1 MPDGRLSLY
10 LHPLGGLLAVTL
22 AAYTATL
29 GFRARLPRRDAA
41 AARRRHAMIG
51 PLLYALVVVN
61 WLGGLVAVRSLEPS
75 LAEASQPHLTVGS
88 LIVALFTLAALLSR
102 WVPVDA
108 RARTVHP
115 ILGAIA
121 VLLGGY
127 QIFLGLQLLP

>member
-1 MPDGRLSLY
+1 VPGGRLSLY

-41 AARRRHAMIG
+41 RARRRHAAIG
-51 PLLYALVVVN
+51 PLLFALVVLN
-61 WLGGLVAVRSLEPS
+61 WVAGLIAVHWIDPS
-75 LAEASQPHLTVGS
+75 LGEASQAHFVVGT
-88 LIVALFTLAALLSR
+88 LIFALFALAALLSPH
-102 WVPVDA
+102 VPVDA
-108 RARTVHP
+108 RARAVHP
-115 ILGAIA
+115 LLGAAA

>member
-1 MPDGRLSLY
+1 MPGVRLSLY

-41 AARRRHAMIG
+41 LARRRHATIG
-51 PLLYALVVVN
+51 PLLFALVVVN
-61 WLGGLVAVRSLEPS
+61 WVGGLVTVRWLQPS
-75 LAEASQPHLTVGS
+75 IAEASQAHLTVGT
-88 LIVALFTLAALLSR
+88 LILALFALAALLSPH
-102 WVPVDA
+102 VPVDA
-108 RARTVHP
+108 RARAVHP
-115 ILGAIA
+115 MLAAAA

>member
-1 MPDGRLSLY
+1 MPGGRLSLY
-10 LHPLGGLLAVTL
+10 LHPIGGLLVVAL

-41 AARRRHAMIG
+41 AARRRHALIG
-51 PLLYALVVVN
+51 PVLYTIVVLN
-61 WLGGLVAVRSLEPS
+61 WLGGLIAVRWLEPR

-88 LIVALFTLAALLSR
+88 VILALFSLTALLSR

-108 RARTVHP
+108 RARAVHP
-115 ILGAIA
+115 VLGAAA

>member
-1 MPDGRLSLY
+1 VPEGGLSLY

-22 AAYTATL
+22 AAYAATL
-29 GFRARLPRRDAA
+29 GFRARLARRDAA
-41 AARRRHAMIG
+41 VARRRHAMIG
-51 PLLYALVVVN
+51 PWLYALVVFN
-61 WLGGLVAVRSLEPS
+61 WIGGVIAVRVLEPS
-75 LAEASQPHLTVGS
+75 LAEASRPHLTVGS
-88 LIVALFTLAALLSR
+88 LILALFSLAALLSR

-115 ILGAIA
+115 FLGAAA